1 VPTMNEPSFSLPSA
15 PRGVR
20 QGVAAARSRRRSL
33 LYRLRVLACCLP
45 LAGALL
51 SGCTQPPADF
61 HQSLFIFGTLVDITV
76 HGVPE
81 EQAAD
86 AVAAVD
92 ADFQRMHRE
101 WHAWKPGGE
110 LVELNRHLAAG
121 ETTTVSDFLLPLL
134 LQARTLSIQSDG
146 LFNPAIG
153 RLIALWG
160 FHSDEPPPGPP
171 PSVQAIETLV
181 AGKPDMQALVIE
193 GNRVSS
199 DNPLVQLDLGGFAK
213 GYALNLA
220 IARLRSFGVDNAIVN
235 AGGDLCV
242 SGRHGDRPWQVG
254 VRHPQGEGVI
264 AALAVADGECVL
276 TSGNYERYREYED
289 VRYAH
294 ILDPRTGWPVRHVAS
309 ATVIHTDGGVADAAA
324 TALTVAG
331 PDDWQRIARRMG
343 LVYVML
349 VDEKGTVYLSP
360 AMAERIRFAEGQA
373 GKTVIGD
380 L

>member
-1 VPTMNEPSFSLPSA
+1 MLRILSGLSGTRLAAGSAYARALPGRLLASA
-15 PRGVR
+15 WM
-20 QGVAAARSRRRSL
+20 
-33 LYRLRVLACCLP
+33 LP

-51 SGCTQPPADF
+51 SGCTPPPADF

-76 HGVPE
+76 HGAPE
-81 EQAAD
+81 AQAAE

-110 LVELNRHLAAG
+110 LVELNHHIAAG

-171 PSVQAIETLV
+171 PPVEAIETLV
-181 AGKPDMQALVIE
+181 AGKPDMQALLIE
-193 GNRVSS
+193 GNQVSS
-199 DNPLVQLDLGGFAK
+199 NNPLVQLDLGGFAK

-220 IARLRSFGVDNAIVN
+220 IARLRSFGVGNAIVN

-254 VRHPQGEGVI
+254 VRHPQGKGVI

-331 PDDWQRIARRMG
+331 PDDWLRIARSMG

-360 AMAERIRFAEGQA
+360 AMAERIRFAEGEA
-373 GKTVIGD
+373 ATTVIGD

>member
-1 VPTMNEPSFSLPSA
+1 MAHTVFSIARNGFESGGSGGRARLRRLIVPIYAL
-15 PRGVR
+15 
-20 QGVAAARSRRRSL
+20 QIAAAL
-33 LYRLRVLACCLP
+33 
-45 LAGALL
+45 LAG
-51 SGCTQPPADF
+51 CTKPQADY

-76 HGVPE
+76 HGAPE
-81 EQAAD
+81 AQAAT

-92 ADFQRMHRE
+92 DDFQRMHRE

-121 ETTTVSDFLLPLL
+121 ESTTVSDFLLPLL
-134 LQARTLSIQSDG
+134 QQARTLSIRSDG

-153 RLIALWG
+153 GLISLWG

-171 PSVQAIETLV
+171 PPVAAIERLLE
-181 AGKPDMQALVIE
+181 AKPDMSALRIE

-213 GYALNLA
+213 GYALNQA
-220 IARLRSFGVDNAIVN
+220 IARLRGHGIDNAIVN

-242 SGRHGDRPWQVG
+242 SGRHGDRPWQIG
-254 VRHPQGEGVI
+254 IRHPQGKGVI

-276 TSGNYERYREYED
+276 TSGNYERYREYEA

-294 ILDPRTGWPVRHVAS
+294 IIDPRGGWPVRHVAS
-309 ATVIHTDGGVADAAA
+309 ATVIHTDGAVADAAA

-343 LVYVML
+343 LEYVML
-349 VDEKGTVYLSP
+349 VDENGMVYLSP
-360 AMAERIRFAEGQA
+360 AMAGRVRFAEGQ
-373 GKTVIGD
+373 GDVVVLGD

>member
-1 VPTMNEPSFSLPSA
+1 
-15 PRGVR
+15 
-20 QGVAAARSRRRSL
+20 
-33 LYRLRVLACCLP
+33 
-45 LAGALL
+45 
-51 SGCTQPPADF
+51 QPPPDY
-61 HQSLFIFGTLVDITV
+61 HQSLFIFGTLVDITI
-76 HGVPE
+76 HDAPAQ
-81 EQAAD
+81 QAAA

-92 ADFQRMHRE
+92 DDFQHMHRE

-121 ETTTVSDFLLPLL
+121 ESTTVSDFLLPLL

-171 PSVQAIETLV
+171 PNAEAIEVLV
-181 AGKPDMQALVIE
+181 AANPEMQALDIA

-213 GYALNLA
+213 GYALNQA
-220 IARLRSFGVDNAIVN
+220 IVRLRSHGIDNAIVN

-254 VRHPQGEGVI
+254 IRHPQGKGVI

-276 TSGNYERYREYED
+276 TSGNYERYREYEA

-294 ILDPRTGWPVRHVAS
+294 IIDPRTGWPVRHVAS
-309 ATVIHTDGGVADAAA
+309 ATVIHTDGAVADAAA

-331 PDDWQRIARRMG
+331 PDDWQRIARRME
-343 LVYVML
+343 LEYVML
-349 VDEKGTVYLSP
+349 VDENGTVYLSP
-360 AMAERIRFAEGQA
+360 AMAARVRFAEGQ
-373 GKTVIGD
+373 GETVVPGD

>member
-1 VPTMNEPSFSLPSA
+1 MLRIFSGLTTGAGFTAGSA
-15 PRGVR
+15 R
-20 QGVAAARSRRRSL
+20 A
-33 LYRLRVLACCLP
+33 RVLSGRFLVAILALP

-51 SGCTQPPADF
+51 SGCTRPPAEF

-76 HGVPE
+76 HGAPE
-81 EQAAD
+81 DQAAD

-110 LVELNRHLAAG
+110 LVELNRHIAAG

-220 IARLRSFGVDNAIVN
+220 IARLRSFGVGNAARSIFPF
-235 AGGDLCV
+235 GV
-242 SGRHGDRPWQVG
+242 SGNFGRTTK
-254 VRHPQGEGVI
+254 
-264 AALAVADGECVL
+264 AAG
-276 TSGNYERYREYED
+276 
-289 VRYAH
+289 
-294 ILDPRTGWPVRHVAS
+294 I
-309 ATVIHTDGGVADAAA
+309 
-324 TALTVAG
+324 
-331 PDDWQRIARRMG
+331 M
-343 LVYVML
+343 
-349 VDEKGTVYLSP
+349 
-360 AMAERIRFAEGQA
+360 
-373 GKTVIGD
+373 
-380 L
+380 

>member
-1 VPTMNEPSFSLPSA
+1 MLLRRCVFVLPALS
-15 PRGVR
+15 
-20 QGVAAARSRRRSL
+20 
-33 LYRLRVLACCLP
+33 
-45 LAGALL
+45 LAGMLL
-51 SGCTQPPADF
+51 SGCSRPPPDF
-61 HQSLFIFGTLVDITV
+61 HQSLFIFGTLVDITL
-76 HGVPE
+76 HGTAG
-81 EQAAD
+81 EQATA
-86 AVAAVD
+86 AVDAVD

-101 WHAWKPGGE
+101 WHAWMPGGE
-110 LVELNRHLAAG
+110 LVALNRHIAAG
-121 ETTTVSDFLLPLL
+121 ESTTVSDFLLPLL

-171 PSVQAIETLV
+171 PPVDAIETLL
-181 AGKPDMQALVIE
+181 AGKPDMQALLIE
-193 GNRVSS
+193 GHRVSS

-213 GYALNLA
+213 GYALNHA
-220 IARLRSFGVDNAIVN
+220 IARLRSLGVENAIVN

-254 VRHPQGEGVI
+254 IRHPQGEGVI
-264 AALAVADGECVL
+264 AALAVANGECVL
-276 TSGNYERYREYED
+276 TSGNYERYREHEH

-294 ILDPRTGWPVRHVAS
+294 ILDPRSGWPVRHVAS

-331 PDDWQRIARRMG
+331 PDDWQRIARGMG
-343 LVYVML
+343 LRYVML
-349 VDEKGTVYLSP
+349 VDETGTVYMSP
-360 AMAERIRFAEGQA
+360 AMAERIRFAEGEEH
-373 GKTVIGD
+373 KTVIGE

>member
-1 VPTMNEPSFSLPSA
+1 
-15 PRGVR
+15 
-20 QGVAAARSRRRSL
+20 
-33 LYRLRVLACCLP
+33 LRVAGCALSLAC
-45 LAGALL
+45 LL
-51 SGCTQPPADF
+51 HSGCTAPAADF

-76 HGVPE
+76 HDSP
-81 EQAAD
+81 QAQAEA
-86 AVAAVD
+86 AVAVVD
-92 ADFQRMHRE
+92 DDFQRMHRE

-110 LVELNRHLAAG
+110 LVALNRRLADG

-134 LQARTLSIQSDG
+134 QQARTLSIQSDG

-171 PSVQAIETLV
+171 PPVAEIERLL

-199 DNPLVQLDLGGFAK
+199 ENSVVQLDLGGFAK

-220 IARLRSFGVDNAIVN
+220 IARLRSLGVQNAIVN

-242 SGRHGDRPWQVG
+242 TGRHGDRPWQVG
-254 VRHPQGEGVI
+254 IRHPQGEGVI
-264 AALAVADGECVL
+264 AALEVADGECVL
-276 TSGNYERYREYED
+276 TSGNYERYREYEH

-309 ATVIHTDGGVADAAA
+309 ATVIHPDGGVADAAA

-331 PDDWQRIARRMG
+331 PDDWQRIARGMG
-343 LVYVML
+343 LRYVML
-349 VDEKGTVYLSP
+349 VDETGKVYLSP
-360 AMAERIRFAEGQA
+360 AMAERIQFAEGQD
-373 GKTVIGD
+373 VDVVVED

>member
-1 VPTMNEPSFSLPSA
+1 MLPSA
-15 PRGVR
+15 LAYTRF
-20 QGVAAARSRRRSL
+20 L
-33 LYRLRVLACCLP
+33 LRHLLALSCLL
-45 LAGALL
+45 LAG
-51 SGCTQPPADF
+51 CADKPQDI

-76 HGVPE
+76 HGAPA
-81 EQAAD
+81 EQAEA
-86 AVAAVD
+86 AVADVD

-110 LVELNRHLAAG
+110 LVELNRHIAAG

-171 PSVQAIETLV
+171 PSAASIETLV
-181 AGKPDMQALVIE
+181 AGKPDMQALVID

-199 DNPLVQLDLGGFAK
+199 VNPLVQLDLGGFAK
-213 GYALNLA
+213 GYALNRA
-220 IARLRSFGVDNAIVN
+220 IARLHEHGVDNAIVN

-242 SGRHGDRPWQVG
+242 SGQHGDRPWQIG
-254 VRHPQGEGVI
+254 IRHPQGEGVI

-349 VDEKGTVYLSP
+349 VDEAGTVYLSP
-360 AMAERIRFAEGQA
+360 AMAKRIQFAA
-373 GKTVIGD
+373 GEENTTVIGE

>member
-1 VPTMNEPSFSLPSA
+1 MA
-15 PRGVR
+15 GC
-20 QGVAAARSRRRSL
+20 A
-33 LYRLRVLACCLP
+33 LP
-45 LAGALL
+45 LASLLL
-51 SGCTQPPADF
+51 SGCTAPPADF

-76 HGVPE
+76 HDSPE
-81 EQAAD
+81 EQAEA

-92 ADFQRMHRE
+92 DDFQRMHHE

-110 LVELNRHLAAG
+110 LVALNRRLAGG

-134 LQARTLSIQSDG
+134 RQARTLSIQSDG

-153 RLIALWG
+153 RLIGLWG

-171 PSVQAIETLV
+171 PPVAEIERLL

-193 GNRVSS
+193 GSQVSS
-199 DNPLVQLDLGGFAK
+199 SNPLVQLDLGGFAK
-213 GYALNLA
+213 GYALNQA
-220 IARLRSFGVDNAIVN
+220 ISRLRSLGVGNAIVN

-242 SGRHGDRPWQVG
+242 SGRHGERPWQVG
-254 VRHPQGEGVI
+254 IRHPQGEGVI

-276 TSGNYERYREYED
+276 TSGNYERYREYEN

-309 ATVIHTDGGVADAAA
+309 ATVIHADGGVADAAA

-331 PDDWQRIARRMG
+331 PDDWRRIARGMG
-343 LVYVML
+343 LRYVML
-349 VDEKGTVYLSP
+349 VDEMGTVYMSP
-360 AMAERIRFAEGQA
+360 AMAERVRFATGEVHN
-373 GKTVIGD
+373 TVIGEI
-380 L
+380 

>member
-1 VPTMNEPSFSLPSA
+1 MSQTPQTDTASGWLEAASILWRRLCIAACALP
-15 PRGVR
+15 
-20 QGVAAARSRRRSL
+20 VA
-33 LYRLRVLACCLP
+33 
-45 LAGALL
+45 GILL
-51 SGCTQPPADF
+51 SGCTRPPADF

-76 HGVPE
+76 YGAPE
-81 EQAAD
+81 DLAAD

-92 ADFQRMHRE
+92 DDFQRMHRE

-110 LVELNRHLAAG
+110 LVALNHRFATG
-121 ETTTVSDFLLPLL
+121 ETTTVSDSLLPLL
-134 LQARTLSIQSDG
+134 LQARDLSVQSDD

-153 RLIALWG
+153 RLISLWG

-171 PSVQAIETLV
+171 PAVAEIE
-181 AGKPDMQALVIE
+181 ALLAQNPRME
-193 GNRVSS
+193 DLEFSGNRVVSR
-199 DNPLVQLDLGGFAK
+199 NPAVQLDLGGIAK
-213 GYALNLA
+213 GYALNRA
-220 IARLRSFGVDNAIVN
+220 IERLGDFGIRNAIVN

-254 VRHPQGEGVI
+254 IRHPQGEGVI

-309 ATVIHTDGGVADAAA
+309 ATVIHADGGVADAAA

-331 PDDWQRIARRMG
+331 PGDWQHIARRMG
-343 LVYVML
+343 LVFVML
-349 VDEKGTVYLSP
+349 VDEEGTVYLSP
-360 AMAERIRFAEGQA
+360 AMAERIRFAAGQEH
-373 GKTVIGD
+373 KTVIGD

>member
-1 VPTMNEPSFSLPSA
+1 MSQTA
-15 PRGVR
+15 QPRTGSGWLDAASILWRCLCLAACAFAVAGV
-20 QGVAAARSRRRSL
+20 
-33 LYRLRVLACCLP
+33 
-45 LAGALL
+45 LL
-51 SGCTQPPADF
+51 SGCTRAPVDF

-76 HGVPE
+76 HGAPE
-81 EQAAD
+81 NLAAD

-92 ADFQRMHRE
+92 DDFQRMHRE

-110 LVELNRHLAAG
+110 LVKLNRRLGSG
-121 ETTTVSDFLLPLL
+121 ETTPVSDFLLPLL
-134 LQARTLSIQSDG
+134 LQAHTLSIQSDG

-171 PSVQAIETLV
+171 PAAAAIEALV
-181 AGKPDMQALVIE
+181 AGKPDMRALLIE

-220 IARLRSFGVDNAIVN
+220 IARLRSQGVGNAIVN

-242 SGRHGDRPWQVG
+242 TGRHGERPWQVG
-254 VRHPQGEGVI
+254 IRHPQGEGVI

-276 TSGNYERYREYED
+276 TSGNYERYREYEA

-294 ILDPRTGWPVRHVAS
+294 IIDPRTGWPVRHVAS
-309 ATVIHTDGGVADAAA
+309 ATVIHADGGVADAAA

-331 PDDWQRIARRMG
+331 PTDWQRIARGMG

-349 VDEKGTVYLSP
+349 VDEEGTVYLSP
-360 AMAERIRFAEGQA
+360 AMAERIRFAAGQEH
-373 GKTVIGD
+373 KTVIGD

>member
-1 VPTMNEPSFSLPSA
+1 MMQIPKTLFSPGRL
-15 PRGVR
+15 
-20 QGVAAARSRRRSL
+20 AAGRML
-33 LYRLRVLACCLP
+33 LRYCLAAIPALS
-45 LAGALL
+45 LAGLL
-51 SGCTQPPADF
+51 LTGCARPPPDF

-76 HGVPE
+76 HGTAG
-81 EQAAD
+81 EQAA
-86 AVAAVD
+86 AAVTAVD
-92 ADFQRMHRE
+92 EDFERMHRE

-110 LVELNRHLAAG
+110 LVALNRRLAAG
-121 ETTTVSDFLLPLL
+121 ESATVSDFLLPLL

-171 PSVQAIETLV
+171 PPLADIEHLL
-181 AGKPDMQALVIE
+181 AGKPDMQALLIE
-193 GNRVSS
+193 GHRVSS

-213 GYALNLA
+213 GYALNQA
-220 IARLRSFGVDNAIVN
+220 IARLRSLGVGNAIVN

-254 VRHPQGEGVI
+254 IRHPQGEGVI
-264 AALAVADGECVL
+264 AALAVANGECVL

-309 ATVIHTDGGVADAAA
+309 VTVIHTDGGVADAAA

-331 PDDWQRIARRMG
+331 PDDWLRIARGMG
-343 LVYVML
+343 LRYVML
-349 VDEKGTVYLSP
+349 VDESGTVYLSP
-360 AMAERIRFAEGQA
+360 AMAERVRFAAGQEH
-373 GKTVIGD
+373 KTVIGE

>member
-1 VPTMNEPSFSLPSA
+1 MPRLSHSLSGPY
-15 PRGVR
+15 RGTLAAR
-20 QGVAAARSRRRSL
+20 LQQRLLVAACWLSIAGML
-33 LYRLRVLACCLP
+33 LV
-45 LAGALL
+45 
-51 SGCTQPPADF
+51 GCTRTPPDY
-61 HQSLFIFGTLVDITV
+61 HQSLFIFGTLVDITL
-76 HGVPE
+76 HGTPQ
-81 EQAAD
+81 EQAAA

-92 ADFQRMHRE
+92 DDFQRMHRE

-110 LVELNRHLAAG
+110 LVALNRRLASG

-171 PSVQAIETLV
+171 PPVEAIETLL

-193 GNRVSS
+193 GNQVSS
-199 DNPLVQLDLGGFAK
+199 YNPLVQLDLGGFAK
-213 GYALNLA
+213 GYALNQA
-220 IARLRSFGVDNAIVN
+220 IARLHSLGVENAIVN

-242 SGRHGDRPWQVG
+242 SGRHGDRSWQVG
-254 VRHPQGEGVI
+254 IRHPQGEGVI
-264 AALAVADGECVL
+264 AALAVANGECVL

-309 ATVIHTDGGVADAAA
+309 ATVIHADGAVADAAA

-349 VDEKGTVYLSP
+349 VDESGTVYLSP
-360 AMAERIRFAEGQA
+360 AMAGRIRFAAGQEHN
-373 GKTVIGD
+373 TVIGEM
-380 L
+380 

>member
-1 VPTMNEPSFSLPSA
+1 MT
-15 PRGVR
+15 
-20 QGVAAARSRRRSL
+20 
-33 LYRLRVLACCLP
+33 
-45 LAGALL
+45 L
-51 SGCTQPPADF
+51 SGCTKPPPDY
-61 HQSLFIFGTLVDITV
+61 HQSLYIFGTLVDITL
-76 HGVPE
+76 HDVPE
-81 EQAAD
+81 EQAES

-92 ADFQRMHRE
+92 EDFQRMHRE

-110 LVELNRHLAAG
+110 LVALNRRLASG

-171 PSVQAIETLV
+171 PPVADIERLL

-193 GNRVSS
+193 GNQVSS
-199 DNPLVQLDLGGFAK
+199 SNPLVQLDLGGFAK
-213 GYALNLA
+213 GYALNQA
-220 IARLRSFGVDNAIVN
+220 IARLRSLGVGNAIVN

-254 VRHPQGEGVI
+254 IRHPQGEGVI

-294 ILDPRTGWPVRHVAS
+294 ILDPRSGWPVRHVAS
-309 ATVIHTDGGVADAAA
+309 ATVIHTDGAVADAAA

-331 PDDWQRIARRMG
+331 PDDWQHIARGMG
-343 LVYVML
+343 LHYVML
-349 VDEKGTVYLSP
+349 VDEAGTVYLSR
-360 AMAERIRFAEGQA
+360 AMAERIRFTAGQGNA
-373 GKTVIGD
+373 VVVGD

>member
-1 VPTMNEPSFSLPSA
+1 MPWRA
-15 PRGVR
+15 P
-20 QGVAAARSRRRSL
+20 AL
-33 LYRLRVLACCLP
+33 LYILP
-45 LAGALL
+45 AAVFLLAGCMQSPQDYHQTLL
-51 SGCTQPPADF
+51 
-61 HQSLFIFGTLVDITV
+61 IFGTVVDITV
-76 HGVPE
+76 HGAPE
-81 EQAAD
+81 EQAAA

-92 ADFQRMHRE
+92 ADFQRMHRD

-110 LVELNRHLAAG
+110 LVELNRRLAAG
-121 ETTTVSDFLLPLL
+121 ETTTVSNFLLPLL
-134 LQARTLSIQSDG
+134 LQARSLSQLSHD

-153 RLIALWG
+153 KLIALWG

-171 PSVQAIETLV
+171 PPVAEIEALV
-181 AGKPDMQALVIE
+181 AGNPRMEDLKIE

-220 IARLRSFGVDNAIVN
+220 IDRLHSLGIDNSIVN

-242 SGRHGDRPWQVG
+242 SGRHGERPWRVG
-254 VRHPQGEGVI
+254 VRHPQGKGVI
-264 AALAVADGECVL
+264 ASLDVADGECVL
-276 TSGNYERYREYED
+276 TSGNYERYREYEN

-294 ILDPRTGWPVRHVAS
+294 ILDPRSGWPVRHVAS

-331 PDDWQRIARRMG
+331 PQEWRSVAHDMG

-349 VDEKGTVYLSP
+349 VDEKGKVYMTP
-360 AMAERIRFAEGQA
+360 AMAERIRFAEGQ
-373 GKTVIGD
+373 GGD
-380 L
+380 VEVDEL

>member
-1 VPTMNEPSFSLPSA
+1 VGTPLSRFLAALPALSLAS
-15 PRGVR
+15 V
-20 QGVAAARSRRRSL
+20 
-33 LYRLRVLACCLP
+33 
-45 LAGALL
+45 LL
-51 SGCTQPPADF
+51 SGCTQPPPDY

-76 HGVPE
+76 HDAPA
-81 EQAAD
+81 EQAAN

-92 ADFQRMHRE
+92 KAFQRMHRE

-121 ETTTVSDFLLPLL
+121 KGTTVSDFLLPLL

-146 LFNPAIG
+146 LFNPAVG
-153 RLIALWG
+153 RLISLWG

-171 PSVQAIETLV
+171 PATSAIEQLL
-181 AGKPDMQALVIE
+181 AAEPDMSALLIE

-199 DNPLVQLDLGGFAK
+199 DNPAVQLDLGGFAK
-213 GYALNLA
+213 GYALNQA
-220 IARLRSFGVDNAIVN
+220 IARLRGHGLDNVIVN

-242 SGRHGDRPWQVG
+242 SGRHGDRPWQIG
-254 VRHPQGEGVI
+254 IRHPQGDGVM

-276 TSGNYERYREYED
+276 TSGNYERYREYEA

-294 ILDPRTGWPVRHVAS
+294 IIDPRTGWPVRHVAS
-309 ATVIHTDGGVADAAA
+309 ATVIHNDGAVADAAA

-349 VDEKGTVYLSP
+349 VDESGTVYLSP
-360 AMAERIRFAEGQA
+360 AMAERIRFAEGQ
-373 GKTVIGD
+373 GD
-380 L
+380 AVVVSGDS

>member
-1 VPTMNEPSFSLPSA
+1 MP
-15 PRGVR
+15 
-20 QGVAAARSRRRSL
+20 
-33 LYRLRVLACCLP
+33 LACL
-45 LAGALL
+45 LL
-51 SGCTQPPADF
+51 SGCTAPPADY

-76 HGVPE
+76 HDSPE
-81 EQAAD
+81 QQAEA

-92 ADFQRMHRE
+92 DDFQRMHRE

-110 LVELNRHLAAG
+110 LVALNRRLASG
-121 ETTTVSDFLLPLL
+121 ETTPVSDFLLPLL
-134 LQARTLSIQSDG
+134 RQARTLSIQSDG

-171 PSVQAIETLV
+171 PPNAEIERLL
-181 AGKPDMQALVIE
+181 AGKPDMQAVVIE
-193 GNRVSS
+193 GNQVSS

-213 GYALNLA
+213 GYALNQA
-220 IARLRSFGVDNAIVN
+220 IARLRSLGVGNAIVN

-254 VRHPQGEGVI
+254 IRHPQGEGVI

-276 TSGNYERYREYED
+276 TSGNYERYREYEH

-294 ILDPRTGWPVRHVAS
+294 ILDPRSGWPVRHVAS
-309 ATVIHTDGGVADAAA
+309 ATVIHADGGVADAAA

-331 PDDWQRIARRMG
+331 PEDWQRIARGMG
-343 LVYVML
+343 LRYVML
-349 VDEKGTVYLSP
+349 VDERGTVYMSP
-360 AMAERIRFAEGQA
+360 AMAERVRFAEGEA
-373 GKTVIGD
+373 HNTVIGEI
-380 L
+380 

>member
-1 VPTMNEPSFSLPSA
+1 MSQLAHIEAGAGWLP
-15 PRGVR
+15 
-20 QGVAAARSRRRSL
+20 AASHL
-33 LYRLRVLACCLP
+33 WQRLRATGSALP
-45 LAGALL
+45 LACLL
-51 SGCTQPPADF
+51 LVGCTAPPADY
-61 HQSLFIFGTLVDITV
+61 HQSLFIFGTLVDITL
-76 HGVPE
+76 HDVPE
-81 EQAAD
+81 EQAET

-92 ADFQRMHRE
+92 DDFQRMHRD

-121 ETTTVSDFLLPLL
+121 EGTTVSDFLLPLL

-171 PSVQAIETLV
+171 PSVEAIETLL
-181 AGKPDMQALVIE
+181 AGNPDMQALVIK
-193 GNRVSS
+193 GNQVSS

-213 GYALNLA
+213 GYALNQA
-220 IARLRSFGVDNAIVN
+220 IARLRSLGVNNAIVN

-242 SGRHGDRPWQVG
+242 TGRHGDRPWQVG
-254 VRHPQGEGVI
+254 IRHPQGEGVI

-276 TSGNYERYREYED
+276 TSGNYERYREFED

-309 ATVIHTDGGVADAAA
+309 ATVIHADGAVADAAA

-349 VDEKGTVYLSP
+349 VDESGTVYLSP
-360 AMAERIRFAEGQA
+360 AMAGRIRFAEGQGDA
-373 GKTVIGD
+373 VVLGD

>member
-1 VPTMNEPSFSLPSA
+1 LNIANSGLTAGRVCLLLRRFLAAVCALPF
-15 PRGVR
+15 
-20 QGVAAARSRRRSL
+20 
-33 LYRLRVLACCLP
+33 ACMQ
-45 LAGALL
+45 L
-51 SGCTQPPADF
+51 SGCSDPPADF

-76 HGVPE
+76 HGAPD
-81 EQAAD
+81 EQAAT
-86 AVAAVD
+86 AVEAVD
-92 ADFQRMHRE
+92 EDFQRMHRE

-110 LVELNRHLAAG
+110 LVELNRQLAAG

-134 LQARTLSIQSDG
+134 LQARTLSIQSDA

-153 RLIALWG
+153 GLIALWG

-171 PSVQAIETLV
+171 PPVTSIEALL
-181 AGKPDMQALVIE
+181 AKKPDMQALRIE

-199 DNPLVQLDLGGFAK
+199 DNPVVQLDLGGFAK
-213 GYALNLA
+213 GYALNRA
-220 IARLRSFGVDNAIVN
+220 IARLRSYGIENAIVN

-242 SGRHGDRPWQVG
+242 SGRHGDRPWQIG
-254 VRHPQGEGVI
+254 IRHPQGEGVI

-294 ILDPRTGWPVRHVAS
+294 ILDPRTGWPIRHVAS

-360 AMAERIRFAEGQA
+360 AMAERVQFAEGQA
-373 GKTVIGD
+373 SKTIIGE

>member
-1 VPTMNEPSFSLPSA
+1 MDRSHRQSHKA
-15 PRGVR
+15 PPGAFCLNRMK
-20 QGVAAARSRRRSL
+20 
-33 LYRLRVLACCLP
+33 RLRSPSTVACIGFLSRHLVAVSCLLLAACAEKP
-45 LAGALL
+45 
-51 SGCTQPPADF
+51 QDY

-76 HGVPE
+76 HGTPE
-81 EQAAD
+81 EQAAT
-86 AVAAVD
+86 AIAAVD
-92 ADFQRMHRE
+92 DDFERMHRE

-110 LVELNRHLAAG
+110 LVELNHHLAAG

-160 FHSDEPPPGPP
+160 FQSDEPPPGPP
-171 PSVQAIETLV
+171 PSARSIEKLV
-181 AGKPDMQALVIE
+181 AGKPDMQSLVIE

-199 DNPLVQLDLGGFAK
+199 VNPLVQLDLGGFAK
-213 GYALNLA
+213 GYALNKA
-220 IARLRSFGVDNAIVN
+220 IARLHSYGVDNAIVN

-242 SGRHGDRPWQVG
+242 SGRHGDRPWQIG
-254 VRHPQGEGVI
+254 IRHPQGEGVI
-264 AALAVADGECVL
+264 AALSVADGECVL
-276 TSGNYERYREYED
+276 TSGNYERYREFED

-331 PDDWQRIARRMG
+331 PGDWQRIARSMG

-349 VDEKGTVYLSP
+349 VDEAGTVYLSP
-360 AMAERIRFAEGQA
+360 AMAKRIQFAEGQGEVVVVA
-373 GKTVIGD
+373 EP
-380 L
+380 

>member
-1 VPTMNEPSFSLPSA
+1 MSKALLTIAS
-15 PRGVR
+15 RGFTAGRV
-20 QGVAAARSRRRSL
+20 RSL
-33 LYRLRVLACCLP
+33 LRRFLAAVCALP
-45 LAGALL
+45 FASMLL
-51 SGCTQPPADF
+51 SGCTEPPADF

-76 HGVPE
+76 HDATA
-81 EQAAD
+81 EQAAA

-92 ADFQRMHRE
+92 EDFQRMHRE

-121 ETTTVSDFLLPLL
+121 ESTTVSNFLLPLL
-134 LQARTLSIQSDG
+134 QQARTLSMQSDG

-153 RLIALWG
+153 GLIALWG

-171 PSVQAIETLV
+171 PPETSIEALL
-181 AGKPDMQALVIE
+181 AAKPDMQALRIE
-193 GNRVSS
+193 DNRVSS
-199 DNPLVQLDLGGFAK
+199 DNRVVQLDLGGFAK
-213 GYALNLA
+213 GYALNQA
-220 IARLRSFGVDNAIVN
+220 IARLRSHGIDNAIVN

-242 SGRHGDRPWQVG
+242 SGRHGDRPWQIG
-254 VRHPQGEGVI
+254 IRHPQGEGVI

-276 TSGNYERYREYED
+276 TSGNYERYREYEA

-294 ILDPRTGWPVRHVAS
+294 IIDPRTGWPVRHVAS
-309 ATVIHTDGGVADAAA
+309 ATVIHTDGAVADAAA

-343 LVYVML
+343 LEYVML
-349 VDEKGTVYLSP
+349 VDEAGTVYLSP
-360 AMAERIRFAEGQA
+360 AMAERVQFAAGQA
-373 GKTVIGD
+373 SKTVIGE